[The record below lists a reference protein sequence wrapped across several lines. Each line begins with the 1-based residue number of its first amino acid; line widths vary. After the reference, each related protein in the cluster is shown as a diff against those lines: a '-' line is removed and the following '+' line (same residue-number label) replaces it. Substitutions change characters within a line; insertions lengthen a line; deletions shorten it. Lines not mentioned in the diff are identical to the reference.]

1 MTTRDFARYRGT
13 PVEPGGTRYNTGYV
27 ILLARC
33 IDILVGGW
41 IWRDYDI
48 TISAQTGLECRK
60 DHPRAWARLLGS
72 LLNHLEPNHCEL
84 AITCDWERA
93 QQAQQILE
101 GKLPP

>member
-1 MTTRDFARYRGT
+1 MSFRGT
-13 PVEPGGTRYNTGYV
+13 PVLPGTTRYNTGYV
-27 ILLARC
+27 VLLARC

-60 DHPRAWARLLGS
+60 AHPRLWARLLGS
-72 LLNHLEPNHCEL
+72 LLNRLEANHCEL
-84 AITCDWERA
+84 AITCDMERA
-93 QQAQQILE
+93 AQAIDILS

>member
-1 MTTRDFARYRGT
+1 M
-13 PVEPGGTRYNTGYV
+13 VV
-27 ILLARC
+27 IARC
-33 IDILVGGW
+33 IDILIGGW

-60 DHPRAWARLLGS
+60 AKPPLWARLLGS
-72 LLNHLEPNHCEL
+72 FLNRLEANHCEL

-93 QQAQQILE
+93 RQAMEILG